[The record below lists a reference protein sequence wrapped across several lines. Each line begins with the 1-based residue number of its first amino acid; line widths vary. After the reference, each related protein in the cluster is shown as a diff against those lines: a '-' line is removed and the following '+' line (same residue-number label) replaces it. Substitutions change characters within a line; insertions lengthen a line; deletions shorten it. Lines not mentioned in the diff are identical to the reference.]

1 MDKAF
6 LFKQAILM
14 LNISNSFLP
23 IGGGSRAFDKNC
35 PTDPRR
41 SSLME
46 SANSCRGVLNISGVM
61 YSSILSYL
69 DIVNR
74 IVTACS
80 ARTDLVLGSI

>member
-1 MDKAF
+1 
-6 LFKQAILM
+6 M
-14 LNISNSFLP
+14 LTICKSFLP

-41 SSLME
+41 SNLME

-74 IVTACS
+74 IVCRSEPAPL
-80 ARTDLVLGSI
+80 ARDDRTLPIGQNNVALV